1 MSIIPHTSGELIAIL
16 KYRHNILLSARPDK
30 NPGEFKDQNNFAG
43 QTAFVDFNLVQG
55 TLIKSFDFY
64 NALKNPFA
72 RAAYMMFVI
81 SEVHPF
87 LDGNGR
93 IARVMM
99 NAELVHQNHAKILI
113 PTVFR
118 EDYILTLRKLTRQ
131 HEPEAFIRMLSKIHE
146 FSKKVVGNT
155 MYEMQHFL
163 EKSNAFLES
172 DEGRLIF

>member
-1 MSIIPHTSGELIAIL
+1 MSIIPKTSEELITIL
-16 KYRHNILLSARPDK
+16 KYRHKILLSARPDK
-30 NPGEFKDQNNFAG
+30 SPGQFKDQNNFAG
-43 QTAFVDFNLVQG
+43 QTAFVDFQLVQG

-72 RAAYMMFVI
+72 RAAYMIFVV

-99 NAELVHQNHAKILI
+99 NAELVHQNHSKILI
-113 PTVFR
+113 PTVYR

-131 HEPEAFIRMLSKIHE
+131 QEPEAFIRMLSKIHE
-146 FSKKVVGNT
+146 FSAEVVGST
-155 MYEMQHFL
+155 MDEMQLFL
-163 EKSNAFLES
+163 ENSNAFFES